1 MCSSDGVSS
10 RISLAVT
17 KATKTMKQNGHFIS
31 RTCCVCRKRR
41 YSFSICKSDFWKL
54 KVHVSKYQAAWYGRA
69 MLEYIHKFRHR
80 TSSSH
85 HDTCALPAWYQ
96 ATAWH
101 WERYRAPDGK
111 VFSFS
116 RLTSIFGCAYH
127 ASVSSRIML
136 VAQY

>member
-1 MCSSDGVSS
+1 MYVENLGIVSLS
-10 RISLAVT
+10 VKVT
-17 KATKTMKQNGHFIS
+17 SG
-31 RTCCVCRKRR
+31 
-41 YSFSICKSDFWKL
+41 KL

-127 ASVSSRIML
+127 GSVSSRIML